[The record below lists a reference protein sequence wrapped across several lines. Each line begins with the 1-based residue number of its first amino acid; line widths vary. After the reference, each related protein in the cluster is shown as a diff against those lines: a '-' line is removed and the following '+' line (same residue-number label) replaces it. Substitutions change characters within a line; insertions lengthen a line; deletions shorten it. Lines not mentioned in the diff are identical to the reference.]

1 MKYTICFLTGCLLSG
16 SAFGQTPRLM
26 ADNISEIIAAMTVG
40 EKVSLLSGTGR
51 TDPDE
56 GQTVVGATTDIVPG
70 AAGTTRAI
78 ERLGI
83 PAIVVADGPAG
94 VRIDA
99 HRKDSPKSYYCTRFP
114 VATALAATWN
124 TSLTEEVGGV
134 MGEEARSY
142 GIDLLLAPATNIMR
156 NPLCGRNF
164 EYYSEDP
171 VLAGK
176 MAAAAIRGIQ
186 SCGVGTSLKHFALN
200 NQETARAKN
209 NACVAPA
216 VMHNLYLRPFEIAVR
231 EARPWSVMT
240 AYNRVNGTPASENPL
255 LLDTVLRQKWGF
267 RGMVMTDWYGGQ
279 NPVAQMT
286 AGNDLLMP
294 GSDRQRETLLAA
306 IRSGELSMKTV
317 DRNVRNILELVVKTN
332 RFKGECG
339 DDSPDL
345 EAHAA
350 VSRRAAAEAIVLLK
364 NDGVLP
370 FSGSVR
376 RIAAFGNTSYD
387 LIAGGTGSGEVNCAY
402 TVSLTEGLTNAGYAV
417 DSLLTGK
424 YASYLAAQKQLLPA
438 PQWSQPQPQV
448 IEMPLSD
455 DEIERASATTDL
467 AVITIGR
474 SSGEFFDRG
483 LDNDFYLSEAEQSLI
498 SRVCTRF
505 HAAGKQVI
513 VLLNVCGVV
522 ETASWR
528 DAPDAI
534 LVSWLGG
541 QEGGNAI
548 ADVLSGAVT
557 PSGRLPMTFPMDYAD
572 VPSSENFPL
581 PDNTASRDETRY
593 EEGMMVGYRYF
604 DKHPEQVAY
613 PFGYGLS
620 YTEFSCEDISVE
632 PAADSLC
639 VSCRI
644 TNTGRMPG
652 KEVVQLYIA
661 PTARAADQP
670 DKELKAFAKT
680 RTLAPG
686 EGETLHFTFPF
697 RYLAR
702 YDDTGIPIP
711 ISSEGYSIY
720 VKGTAETYKTVVKFD

>member
-16 SAFGQTPRLM
+16 SAFGQTLRLT

-40 EKVSLLSGTGR
+40 EKVSLLTGTGR
-51 TDPDE
+51 TAPDE
-56 GQTVVGATTDIVPG
+56 GQTMVGATTDIVPG

-99 HRKDSPKSYYCTRFP
+99 HREGSPKRYYCTRFP
-114 VATALAATWN
+114 VATALAATCN
-124 TSLTEEVGGV
+124 TSLTEEVGV
-134 MGEEARSY
+134 AMGEEARSY

-176 MAAAAIRGIQ
+176 MAASAIRGIQ

-200 NQETARAKN
+200 NQETDRAKN

-216 VMHNLYLRPFEIAVR
+216 VMYNLYLRPFEIAVR

-240 AYNRVNGTPASENPL
+240 AYNRVNGTPASENQL
-255 LLDTVLRQKWGF
+255 LLDTVLRQRWGF
-267 RGMVMTDWYGGQ
+267 CGVVMTDWYGGQ

-286 AGNDLLMP
+286 ARNDLLMP

-332 RFKGECG
+332 RFKDACG

-350 VSRRAAAEAIVLLK
+350 VSRRAATEAIVLLK

-370 FSGSVR
+370 FSASVR

-402 TVSLTEGLTNAGYAV
+402 TVSLTEGLINTGYAV

-424 YASYLAAQKQLLPA
+424 YASYIVAQKQALPA
-438 PQWSQPQPQV
+438 PQWGLPQSR
-448 IEMPLSD
+448 IAEMPLSD
-455 DEIERASATTDL
+455 EAIEQAAETDNL

-505 HAAGKQVI
+505 HAAGKQAI

-541 QEGGNAI
+541 QEGGNAL
-548 ADVLSGAVT
+548 AHVLSGKVT

-572 VPSSENFPL
+572 VPSSRNFPL
-581 PDNTASRDETRY
+581 PDNPACREETRY

-604 DKHPEQVAY
+604 DRHPEQVAY

-632 PAADSLC
+632 TEADSLR

-661 PTARAADQP
+661 PTAQATDQP
-670 DKELKAFAKT
+670 AKELKTFAKT
-680 RTLAPG
+680 RNLAPG
-686 EGETLHFTFPF
+686 ERETLHFTIPL
-697 RYLAR
+697 RGLAR
-702 YDDTGIPIP
+702 YDDAGIPIP
-711 ISSEGYSIY
+711 ISSERYSVY
-720 VKGTAETYKTVVKFD
+720 VKGTDETSKIALKFD